1 MKKVKKHT
9 FLRMGG
15 YAAALPGRC
24 YVDSA
29 SSAILQSRASRT
41 QWPNGPA
48 MPTLRLALLEVAR
61 ATPTDNFALLALKG
75 RQSTD
80 GGERSVT
87 PGHVPPPSPCPLPR
101 DAREGVLLICRK
113 SGAARCLPPS
123 VICRPFRACALTRKG
138 RENSRTSTTTRTSR
152 TRHDIYAQQAHAD
165 EKWRRA
171 HFEQRARLCDSW
183 KILRSL
189 PLSPKIGVKRPALS
203 RGAGAA
209 QAPARRKGVIAGHG
223 VPWRPR

>member
-1 MKKVKKHT
+1 M
-9 FLRMGG
+9 LW
-15 YAAALPGRC
+15 
-24 YVDSA
+24 D
-29 SSAILQSRASRT
+29 
-41 QWPNGPA
+41 
-48 MPTLRLALLEVAR
+48 
-61 ATPTDNFALLALKG
+61 
-75 RQSTD
+75 
-80 GGERSVT
+80 
-87 PGHVPPPSPCPLPR
+87 PCP
-101 DAREGVLLICRK
+101 
-113 SGAARCLPPS
+113 GATRCLPPS

-165 EKWRRA
+165 EKWRRV

-209 QAPARRKGVIAGHG
+209 QAPARRKGGIAGHE
-223 VPWRPR
+223 VPWRPRCASFARFAELAGTAKQPHTISPCVKVGGC